1 MRGAKSESDLTDRGS
16 TDRSTPRK
24 DGGRKVPKIKPPPPH
39 QHRMCVVCRGIA
51 PKDEL
56 LRLRVVD
63 RVLVA
68 DELQRGRGCYVH
80 ETVECLS
87 KLKDRGRIEHAF
99 RAGQTGKSGRTG
111 RKVKRSAGGESV
123 ARQEGKNSAALKD
136 FSCIESLLSKLRE
149 RGDRL

>member
-1 MRGAKSESDLTDRGS
+1 MRGAKGESDLIDRGS
-16 TDRSTPRK
+16 IDRSTPRK

-99 RAGQTGKSGRTG
+99 RAGQTG
-111 RKVKRSAGGESV
+111 RKVKKSAGGESV
-123 ARQEGKNSAALKD
+123 ARQDGKNSAPLKD
-136 FSCIESLLSKLRE
+136 FSCIESLLSKLKE